1 MIERTIRYIER
12 PPKSGIVHAMNRAMI
27 RTMTCALVC
36 ACLAVWGAGIADAE
50 GESAGESAD
59 ESGAVWVD
67 LFNGED
73 FSGWRT
79 FERGSSA
86 EVGEITWTITDG
98 VMTNDAGTIPDIA
111 TRTEYGDFELRYEY
125 KAEGNSGVFLRGLWE
140 IQINKPLG
148 DKKTSRSDGGL
159 YSLHPPLADATK
171 PMGEWNSMV
180 VVVEGGKIT
189 AHQNGTLIHDAQEC
203 KSTTWNHRLKT
214 PLPGPRG
221 PIVLQGDHE
230 RVWFRNI
237 KIKPTD

>member
-1 MIERTIRYIER
+1 MIRRTIQYIER
-12 PPKSGIVHAMNRAMI
+12 PSWSVMI
-27 RTMTCALVC
+27 RATICALAC
-36 ACLAVWGAGIADAE
+36 ACVAVGGAGAAAAQ
-50 GESAGESAD
+50 GESAE
-59 ESGAVWVD
+59 ESGEGWIH
-67 LFNGED
+67 LFNGEN

-86 EVGEITWTITDG
+86 EVGEITWTIADG

-111 TRTEYGDFELRYEY
+111 TRREFGDFELRYEY

-159 YSLHPPLADATK
+159 YSLYPPLADATK

-203 KSTTWNHRLKT
+203 KSTTWNHRIKT

-221 PIVLQGDHE
+221 PIVLQGDHA

-237 KIKPTD
+237 KIKPMD

>member
-1 MIERTIRYIER
+1 MMKRTIRYIER
-12 PPKSGIVHAMNRAMI
+12 SPKSGMIRAMNRAMI
-27 RTMTCALVC
+27 YALVC
-36 ACLAVWGAGIADAE
+36 ACVTAGGAGAARAQ
-50 GESAGESAD
+50 GESAEESAED
-59 ESGAVWVD
+59 SGAGWIH
-67 LFNGED
+67 LFNGEN

-86 EVGEITWTITDG
+86 EVGEIEWTIKDG
-98 VMTNDAGTIPDIA
+98 VMTNDAHPVADIA
-111 TRTEYGDFELRYEY
+111 TRAEYGDFELRYEY

-159 YSLHPPLADATK
+159 YSLYPPLADATK

-203 KSTTWNHRLKT
+203 KSTTWNHRIKT